1 MADNVLPFSV
11 KLFAETPAGNV
22 TFCDES
28 YVYMCPV
35 LAIVDGV
42 VQPTPPK
49 PNILFIF
56 KPAYELFVEPVS
68 QPKINCIC
76 PY

>member
-1 MADNVLPFSV
+1 
-11 KLFAETPAGNV
+11 
-22 TFCDES
+22 
-28 YVYMCPV
+28 MCPV

-76 PY
+76 PYWVEAVLP